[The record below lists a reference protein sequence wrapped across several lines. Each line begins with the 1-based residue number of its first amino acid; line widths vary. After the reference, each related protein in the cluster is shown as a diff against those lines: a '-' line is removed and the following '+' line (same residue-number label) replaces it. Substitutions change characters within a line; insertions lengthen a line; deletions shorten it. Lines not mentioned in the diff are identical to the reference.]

1 MADDTER
8 VYTIPL
14 GKVLLSPDNRRS
26 MRAINMIREF
36 ARKHMK
42 VQEIKIDQA
51 LSHEIWARG
60 IRRPP
65 RKVRVR
71 MSKTEDGHVLV
82 SPYSLGK
89 EPAEPA
95 SPAVEE
101 PGPEEATGGD
111 AAEGGEPQ
119 PDAAV
124 EAEAPGPGKPDAPKD
139 APKKPEPKKGT
150 ADPKA
155 GKDAPKKPEP
165 KKGTADP
172 KAGKDAPKK
181 PEPKKGTADPKPG
194 KPKPKGD
201 TQK

>member
-1 MADDTER
+1 MADDAER

-14 GKVLLSPDNRRS
+14 GKVLLSPDNRRA

-71 MSKTEDGHVLV
+71 MSKTEEGHVLV

-89 EPAEPA
+89 GAAEPEGA
-95 SPAVEE
+95 AD
-101 PGPEEATGGD
+101 EATQPGD
-111 AAEGGEPQ
+111 AAPADDVAPQAGDVGE
-119 PDAAV
+119 AA
-124 EAEAPGPGKPDAPKD
+124 EAEAGPAPKEGAPGPKAGRPGPK
-139 APKKPEPKKGT
+139 ASPGPKPEPKKDAPG
-150 ADPKA
+150 PKA
-155 GKDAPKKPEP
+155 GRPEPKESPAEAKPEPKAETKDAKPEP
-165 KKGTADP
+165 KK
-172 KAGKDAPKK
+172 DAPK
-181 PEPKKGTADPKPG
+181 E
-194 KPKPKGD
+194 
-201 TQK
+201 